1 MTDDREDGSPGAG
14 QLESLLDSQQEL
26 LREKHGD
33 LRLPLGAKNPRL
45 TEKMGDETGLKFYSS
60 QFDLDATFAPESM
73 PTDPTLDM
81 EALRNDVK
89 KTASE
94 NEQQVFAEL
103 KADVVAEM
111 KREVIEPIGAAI

>member
-26 LREKHGD
+26 LREKHDD
-33 LRLPLGAKNPRL
+33 LRLPPGAKNPRL
-45 TEKMGDETGLKFYSS
+45 TEKIGDETGLKFYSS
-60 QFDLDATFAPESM
+60 QFGFDATFAPESM
-73 PTDPTLDM
+73 PADPTLDM
-81 EALRNDVK
+81 EELRNDVK